1 MKKTKTGRR
10 ASQDERDRV
19 LALVR
24 AYRKD
29 NPEQG
34 ALVQDGEN
42 PARMDD
48 ECLVAALNHFAKHGT
63 FANVFDGRHIQAQR
77 IAEGA
82 GPRYE
87 DKVRAVADGLNTS
100 ERNAERLLA
109 K

>member
-10 ASQDERDRV
+10 ASQDERERA

-24 AYRKD
+24 AYRAD

-34 ALVQDGEN
+34 KLVQDDED

-48 ECLVAALNHFAKHGT
+48 ECLLAALVHFAEHGT
-63 FANVFDGRHIQAQR
+63 FAGVFDGRHILAQR
-77 IAEGA
+77 IAAEA

-87 DKVRAVADGLNTS
+87 DKVRAVAEGLKTS
-100 ERNAERLLA
+100 ERSAERLLA